1 MAENTNYG
9 QISAQIETPPEVKK
23 AIAGSAVYE
32 KPTFIKKLT
41 DFLFSDKLDNVSLYL
56 TKAILGPSLKELIFK
71 MGVGALQMTLFDGQ
85 GGNMSNMGG
94 GSYVPGYGYRP
105 AINTS
110 QMPYNMLSNPGY
122 AQPMNGNVPIQQ
134 GVRVNVR
141 DISFQS
147 RDDVYV
153 VIDRMNNI
161 IRQYGKVK
169 VADFYNLSGITG
181 QEDNWTLQNCGW
193 YNLMDAKPV
202 ACMNG
207 RFIIDFPPVVRL
219 S

>member
-9 QISAQIETPPEVKK
+9 QISAQMDGPKDVEK
-23 AIAGSAVYE
+23 AINGNAIFE
-32 KPTFIKKLT
+32 KPTLIKKLT

-56 TKAILGPSLKELIFK
+56 TKAILGPSLRELIFK

-85 GGNMSNMGG
+85 NNAMNYQ
-94 GSYVPGYGYRP
+94 GSYIPGYGYRP

-110 QMPYNMLSNPGY
+110 QMPYNAMSNPAY
-122 AQPMNGNVPIQQ
+122 AQPMNGNVPVQQ
-134 GVRVNVR
+134 GIRVNVR

-147 RDDVYV
+147 KDDVYV
-153 VIDRMNNI
+153 VLDRMNSI
-161 IRQYGKVK
+161 IRQYHKVK
-169 VADFYNLSGITG
+169 VADFYNLSGVTG

-202 ACMNG
+202 MCMNG
-207 RFIIDFPPVVRL
+207 RYIIDFPPVVRL